1 MSELKWYPVSEVRLS
16 EPLIPDPDN
25 PTVRLAHITGG
36 RVAVEGNFLH
46 IDPWPAGTTTE
57 HEIALV
63 PSDKV
68 VGVIRKAGGGKG
80 SIGSAAM
87 KREIA

>member
-1 MSELKWYPVSEVRLS
+1 MNELKWYTVSEVRLS

-25 PTVRLAHITGG
+25 PTARLARITAG
-36 RVAVEGNFLH
+36 RVAVDEGFIH

-63 PSDKV
+63 PTGKV

-80 SIGSAAM
+80 SIG
-87 KREIA
+87 RLP